1 MSNEEPQE
9 AGGVDAAMQMFESM
23 DSGGGAPLAAFSR
36 PDSQPKPQPEQQPEQ
51 QPAAPASG
59 GPMLDPPASPPGAQP
74 VVDVPDHVVRKGDKA
89 IATWKQLY
97 AELDSY
103 KSKVVEI
110 EQDRE
115 LKDAR
120 LRELEEQ
127 LGKAPKEADLEAA
140 RKRAA
145 ELEDELGKIDVAR
158 SPRFQEMYEK
168 PIRELFGKVVQQFM
182 KAGHPQELAVQK
194 ARLVFKPG
202 MQDPQA
208 LAQVLEDES
217 SLVVGAVSALLDERE
232 VLAQRREDA
241 LENWRQEQAAGAED
255 MKRRE
260 AATISEQLNKHA
272 AAGFGRA
279 LKEGSWLY
287 KEGVDDNWNNGV
299 KARKDAVMGFIR
311 GGKPDELAYLV
322 AEGVAAPTYRQ
333 LANRYKAE
341 ADDLRDQLARVGGN
355 RPGIGYSSAPPA
367 ASGAAPQQPAPTSF
381 RDVIDREWSDM

>member
-1 MSNEEPQE
+1 MNDPDAPEMS
-9 AGGVDAAMQMFESM
+9 GLDAAMQLFNSI
-23 DSGGGAPLAAFSR
+23 DDAPQGGAPLAAFTR
-36 PDSQPKPQPEQQPEQ
+36 PVDEPAPSPQAQPLSQ
-51 QPAAPASG
+51 QPAVPQ
-59 GPMLDPPASPPGAQP
+59 DPPATPPGADP
-74 VVDVPDHVVRKGDKA
+74 LPLGDVPDHVVRKGDKA
-89 IATWKQLY
+89 IATWKQLN
-97 AELDSY
+97 AELDTY
-103 KSKVVEI
+103 KSKAAEVER
-110 EQDRE
+110 DRE
-115 LKDAR
+115 LLTAQLK
-120 LRELEEQ
+120 ELEEK
-127 LGKAPKEADLEAA
+127 LAAAPKAEDVEAA
-140 RKRAA
+140 KKRAA
-145 ELEDELGKIDVAR
+145 EYEDELGKIDVTR

-208 LAQVLEDES
+208 IAQVLEDES

-232 VLAQRREDA
+232 ALAQRREDA

-341 ADDLRDQLARVGGN
+341 ADDLRDQLTRIGGN
-355 RPGIGYSSAPPA
+355 RPGVGGGAPA
-367 ASGAAPQQPAPTSF
+367 APGTGAPAAPTNF
-381 RDVIDREWSDM
+381 RDYVDATWDQ